1 MPEPLASILKRMS
14 SVVVPNPIGSYSY
27 AHQQAKARR
36 SKAIHKCAAELGKA
50 MKLEESQYW
59 QRQIPKALF
68 DVLDDFDEAAAIVAA
83 ETYLSRFGWKIE
95 RALPPTE
102 ADE

>member
-1 MPEPLASILKRMS
+1 
-14 SVVVPNPIGSYSY
+14 
-27 AHQQAKARR
+27 
-36 SKAIHKCAAELGKA
+36 